1 MPDLSVSMPLVLLF
15 LALVGLVPRLYIV
28 VAGVIVDL
36 VCRPWLSA
44 HLYYAPCHGHSIATL
59 ARAARHLVSR
69 CRPIGIDVEMRH
81 EASTHMFF
89 DEYILPSISFL
100 PPPLPFM
107 RSICS
112 SITLSP
118 NQFIK
123 RHLLEI
129 EECFDGYYSLVRTHR
144 GA

>member
-1 MPDLSVSMPLVLLF
+1 
-15 LALVGLVPRLYIV
+15 
-28 VAGVIVDL
+28 
-36 VCRPWLSA
+36 
-44 HLYYAPCHGHSIATL
+44 
-59 ARAARHLVSR
+59 
-69 CRPIGIDVEMRH
+69 
-81 EASTHMFF
+81 MFF

-100 PPPLPFM
+100 PPLLPFM
-107 RSICS
+107 RSILS

-144 GA
+144 GLEGIYA